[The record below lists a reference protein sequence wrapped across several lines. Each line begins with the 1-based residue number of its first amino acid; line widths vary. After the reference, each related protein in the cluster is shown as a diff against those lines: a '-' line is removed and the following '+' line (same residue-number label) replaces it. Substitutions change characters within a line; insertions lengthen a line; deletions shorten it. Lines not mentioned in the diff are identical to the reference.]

1 MIDMS
6 DKSRFTHFGFKDV
19 PWEEKQQKVAD
30 VFHSVAG
37 NYDVMNDTMSM
48 GLHRLWKRRA
58 IQLTGVRTGQ
68 TVLDLASGTG
78 DLAKQMAALVGPTGK
93 VVFSDINA
101 SMLAEG
107 RARMESQGL
116 IGNIR
121 YAQINAE
128 NIPFPD
134 DTFDCVTIGFGLRNV
149 TDKQKAL
156 NEMCRVIKPGGRVLI
171 LEFSQVTMPGLKPIY
186 DAYSFH
192 LLPKMGKWIAKDEE
206 SYRYLAESIRKHP
219 DQQTLKGMM
228 TDAGLEDT
236 EFFNL
241 NGGIVAIHRGFK
253 YQ

>member
-1 MIDMS
+1 MS

-37 NYDVMNDTMSM
+37 NYDVMNDAMSM

-101 SMLAEG
+101 SMLTEG

-134 DTFDCVTIGFGLRNV
+134 DIFDCVTIGFGLRNV

-192 LLPKMGKWIAKDEE
+192 LLPKMGKWIAKDED

-228 TDAGLEDT
+228 NDAGLEDT

>member
-1 MIDMS
+1 MS
-6 DKSRFTHFGFKDV
+6 EKSRFTHFGFKEV

-37 NYDVMNDTMSM
+37 NYDVMNDAMSM

-149 TDKQKAL
+149 TDKQQAL

-192 LLPKMGKWIAKDEE
+192 LLPKMGKWIAKDEA

-228 TDAGLEDT
+228 TEAGLEDT

>member
-1 MIDMS
+1 MS
-6 DKSRFTHFGFKDV
+6 EKSRFTHFGFKDV

-37 NYDVMNDTMSM
+37 NYDVMNDAMSM

-58 IQLTGVRTGQ
+58 IQLTGVRAGQ
-68 TVLDLASGTG
+68 TALDLASGTG
-78 DLAKQMAALVGPTGK
+78 DLAKQMAALVGPSGK

-107 RARMESQGL
+107 RALMEAQGL
-116 IGNIR
+116 IENIR

-128 NIPFPD
+128 SIPFPD

-149 TDKQKAL
+149 TDKQTAL
-156 NEMCRVIKPGGRVLI
+156 NEMCRVIKPGGRVVI
-171 LEFSQVTMPGLKPIY
+171 LEFSQVTMPGLKPVY

-192 LLPKMGKWIAKDEE
+192 LLPKLGKWIAKDEA

-219 DQQTLKGMM
+219 DQQTLKDMM
-228 TDAGLEDT
+228 TDTGLEDT

>member
-1 MIDMS
+1 MS
-6 DKSRFTHFGFKDV
+6 DKSRFTHFGFKEV

-37 NYDVMNDTMSM
+37 NYDVMNDAMSM

-192 LLPKMGKWIAKDEE
+192 LLPKMGKWIAKDEA

>member
-1 MIDMS
+1 MS
-6 DKSRFTHFGFKDV
+6 DKSRFTHFGFKEV

-37 NYDVMNDTMSM
+37 NYDVMNDAMSM

-107 RARMESQGL
+107 RARMESRGL

-192 LLPKMGKWIAKDEE
+192 LLPKMGKWIAKDEA

-228 TDAGLEDT
+228 ADAGLEDT

>member
-37 NYDVMNDTMSM
+37 SYDVMNDTMSM

-171 LEFSQVTMPGLKPIY
+171 LEFSQVTIPGLKPIY

-192 LLPKMGKWIAKDEE
+192 LLPKMGKWIAKDED

-228 TDAGLEDT
+228 TDAGLEDA